1 MAGCGAH
8 TGRRRKRVNT
18 HNEQK
23 KGGPRRVRR
32 VQLHCHF
39 WARPLPAM
47 CRFSSL
53 SAPVSAHT
61 SLLLVAFSMPD
72 FNRAVVYNLWV
83 CYRAVG
89 ARKAL
94 MLAHALLYV
103 KLEPLDGQLGAYQ

>member
-18 HNEQK
+18 MNRK
-23 KGGPRRVRR
+23 KEVPGG
-32 VQLHCHF
+32 CGACNSTHF

-61 SLLLVAFSMPD
+61 SLLLVAFSMPEL
-72 FNRAVVYNLWV
+72 NRAVVYNLWV

-89 ARKAL
+89 SRKAL